1 MFVSVP
7 IVLALISGAVASS
20 GDRSQQFT
28 RCVSKCELEICQI
41 QRPHLPLALRLT
53 GWTCLDNCKYDCM
66 HSVTE
71 NDVAS
76 GRAVQQYYGK
86 WPFWRL
92 AGIQEPASVLFSL
105 LNLWAHA
112 HGLSMVRKYVS
123 ADHPMKIYYTI
134 WAMVS
139 INAWLWSS
147 VFHTRDLPTTEKL
160 DYFGAALA
168 ILFALYFTVIRHFQL
183 YSSTR
188 SGLTSRPFGGLKRT
202 STAHKAWSLFC
213 CTLYVGHVL
222 YLSLLPRFDYSYNM
236 FFNLFIGF
244 THNILWALYSLP
256 ASMSLLK
263 RFPNEPKSYRPPFAS
278 SAALFVLLTTAATA
292 LELFDFPPWGGYIDA
307 HSLWHLSTAPISLF
321 WYRFLVKD
329 ATEPGWRFSR
339 S

>member
-1 MFVSVP
+1 MGARARAVDDTQTRISRPPDEDLLHDLGNGQHQCMAMVVSLPHPRSVP
-7 IVLALISGAVASS
+7 LLV
-20 GDRSQQFT
+20 DFW
-28 RCVSKCELEICQI
+28 
-41 QRPHLPLALRLT
+41 LRRAQ
-53 GWTCLDNCKYDCM
+53 
-66 HSVTE
+66 VT
-71 NDVAS
+71 
-76 GRAVQQYYGK
+76 
-86 WPFWRL
+86 
-92 AGIQEPASVLFSL
+92 L
-105 LNLWAHA
+105 L
-112 HGLSMVRKYVS
+112 
-123 ADHPMKIYYTI
+123 
-134 WAMVS
+134 
-139 INAWLWSS
+139 
-147 VFHTRDLPTTEKL
+147 DLPTTEKL

-168 ILFALYFTVIRHFQL
+168 ILFALYYTVIRHFHL

-202 STAHKAWSLFC
+202 SMAHKAWSLFC

-236 FFNLFIGF
+236 IFNLVIGL

-256 ASMSLLK
+256 ASMTLLK
-263 RFPNEPKSYRPPFAS
+263 RFLNEPRSYRPPFAS

-321 WYRFLVKD
+321 WYRFLVED